1 MGAYHKEVWVSEGRG
16 QSRRQRASGA
26 YRYYVPTKLADLDI
40 SLDADVA
47 GDVSRAETAL
57 LKLNSSPL
65 FARST
70 EGIARLLLR
79 AEAVSSSHI

>member
-47 GDVSRAETAL
+47 GDVSRAEAAL
-57 LKLNSSPL
+57 LSL
-65 FARST
+65 
-70 EGIARLLLR
+70 I
-79 AEAVSSSHI
+79 HI